1 MSTLSGSGDGGTG
14 MHIQIDKNAPVPLYR
29 QIIAEVRR
37 LIDAGLL
44 AAGSR
49 LPSSRELSEQLGV
62 SRKTIVVAYQEL
74 IAERYIE
81 GKPQSGTYVVDRT
94 ALAQISGESRVK
106 KGGNPD
112 EVPAVSV
119 MDWSQYHI
127 PGGFFAL
134 PPQRKATQQPEAPI
148 SFIRAIP
155 DSRLF
160 PFEQIKQITQQ
171 LLWDPK
177 AFFFDYG
184 HPQGYQ
190 PLVEYLEK
198 KEALS
203 GVSMAPDQNDVVIM
217 SGFQQGLNLLI
228 NLLLRP
234 GDAVAVEM
242 PTYAAILNL
251 LIARR
256 IPYFG
261 VPVDGNGMQV
271 EKLNSLL
278 KRERIGTIITIP
290 TFQNPTGTIMPEG
303 RRELLLDIAAEHQLP
318 VIEDDWAQDLRYDGE
333 SVPSLKSMDQGG
345 YVIRLGSFSKVFLP
359 GLRLA
364 WATLP
369 SELALPLVRMKRG
382 CDRGDS
388 FFLQVIMHEFI
399 KKGYLDKHLR
409 RTRRIYKARRDTLL
423 EAMEESF
430 PSEITWTK
438 PQGGFSLWVNLP
450 PKLKSLAL
458 YHFCRERGAE
468 FAVANFFWP
477 GKSDAS
483 GFRLSWSLL
492 EEGEIIDGAHRL
504 GAALK
509 EVLAD
514 PHLLDELAEMYGEL

>member
-1 MSTLSGSGDGGTG
+1 

-29 QIIAEVRR
+29 QIVAEVRR

-44 AAGSR
+44 AAGTR
-49 LPSSRELSEQLGV
+49 LPSSRELAEMLGI
-62 SRKTIVVAYQEL
+62 SRKTVLIAFQEL
-74 IAERYIE
+74 IAERYLE
-81 GKPQSGTYVVDRT
+81 SRPQSGTYVVDRS
-94 ALAQISGESRVK
+94 ALADISG
-106 KGGNPD
+106 GH
-112 EVPAVSV
+112 AVSPASKKAV
-119 MDWSQYHI
+119 SRSGMDWSPYEI
-127 PGGFFAL
+127 PGAFFSL
-134 PPQRKATQQPEAPI
+134 PPQRKATEQPTPPI
-148 SFIRAIP
+148 SFIKALP

-190 PLVEYLEK
+190 PLIEWLEK
-198 KEALS
+198 KEALG
-203 GVSMAPDQNDVVIM
+203 GVAMAPGQNDVVVV
-217 SGFQQGLNLLI
+217 SGFQQGLNLLF
-228 NLLLRP
+228 NLLLKP
-234 GDAVAVEM
+234 GDAVLVET

-271 EKLNSLL
+271 DKI
-278 KRERIGTIITIP
+278 ERILKKEKIGALVTIP
-290 TFQNPTGTIMPEG
+290 TFHNPTGTVMPVA
-303 RRELLLDIAAEHQLP
+303 RRKKLLEIATEHRLP
-318 VIEDDWAQDLRYDGE
+318 IIEDDWAQDLRYDGSE
-333 SVPSLKSMDQGG
+333 VPSLKSLDTSG
-345 YVIRLGSFSKVFLP
+345 VAIRLGSFSKIFLP

-364 WATLP
+364 WVTLP
-369 SELALPLVRMKRG
+369 SDLAVALVRMKRG

-399 KKGYLDKHLR
+399 LKGYLDKHLR
-409 RTRRIYKARRDTLL
+409 RTKRIYKARRDALL
-423 EAMEESF
+423 ETMDETF
-430 PSEITWTK
+430 PKDLTWTRPK
-438 PQGGFSLWVNLP
+438 GGFSLWVNLP
-450 PKLKSLAL
+450 KKLKSLAL
-458 YHFCRERGAE
+458 YHYCRERGAE

-477 GKSDAS
+477 GKQDAA

-492 EEGEIIDGAHRL
+492 EEGEIIDGATRL

-514 PHLLDELAEMYGEL
+514 PHVLDELAGMYGEL

>member
-1 MSTLSGSGDGGTG
+1 

-29 QIIAEVRR
+29 QIYAEVRR
-37 LIDAGLL
+37 LIDSGLL
-44 AAGSR
+44 AAGTR
-49 LPSSRELSEQLGV
+49 LPSSRELADQLGT
-62 SRKTIVVAYQEL
+62 SRKTVLIAFQEL
-74 IAERYIE
+74 IADRYLE
-81 GKPQSGTYVVDRT
+81 SRPQSGTYVVDRS
-94 ALAQISGESRVK
+94 ALAQIKGEFASSGQDKTKSAEPAES
-106 KGGNPD
+106 
-112 EVPAVSV
+112 EA
-119 MDWSQYHI
+119 MDWSQYQI
-127 PGGFFAL
+127 PGDFFSL
-134 PPQRKATQQPEAPI
+134 PPERKATKQSNTPI

-190 PLVEYLEK
+190 PLIEWLEK

-203 GVSMAPDQNDVVIM
+203 GTAMKPGENDVVVV
-217 SGFQQGLNLLI
+217 SGFQQGLNLLL

-234 GDAVAVEM
+234 GDAVAVET

-261 VPVDGNGMQV
+261 IPVDANGMQV
-271 EKLNSLL
+271 DKLKSLL
-278 KRERIGTIITIP
+278 KRERIGALVSIP
-290 TFQNPTGTIMPEG
+290 TFQNPTGTVMPIG
-303 RRELLLDIAAEHQLP
+303 RRRKLLEIAAEHQLP
-318 VIEDDWAQDLRYDGE
+318 IIEDDWAQDLRYDGPE
-333 SVPSLKSMDQGG
+333 VPSLKSLDTTGN
-345 YVIRLGSFSKVFLP
+345 VIRLGSFSKIFLP

-364 WATLP
+364 WAALP
-369 SELALPLVRMKRG
+369 SELAVGLVRMKRG
-382 CDRGDS
+382 VDRGDS

-399 KKGYLDKHLR
+399 LKGYLDKHIR
-409 RTRRIYKARRDTLL
+409 RTKRVYKARRDALL

-430 PSEITWTK
+430 PKEITWTK
-438 PQGGFSLWVNLP
+438 PHGGFSLWVNLP
-450 PKLKSLAL
+450 PKLKSMAL
-458 YHFCRERGAE
+458 YHYCRERGVE

-504 GAALK
+504 GTALH

-514 PHLLDELAEMYGEL
+514 GHKLDDLAKIYGEL

>member
-1 MSTLSGSGDGGTG
+1 

-29 QIIAEVRR
+29 QIYAEVRR

-44 AAGSR
+44 AAGTR
-49 LPSSRELSEQLGV
+49 LPSSRELADQLGI
-62 SRKTIVVAYQEL
+62 SRKTVLIAFQEL
-74 IAERYIE
+74 IADRYLE
-81 GKPQSGTYVVDRT
+81 SRPQSGTFVVDRS
-94 ALAQISGESRVK
+94 ALAQI
-106 KGGNPD
+106 KGD
-112 EVPAVSV
+112 VAVSKQEPGKPELSLS
-119 MDWSQYHI
+119 MDWSQYLI
-127 PGGFFAL
+127 PGDFFSL
-134 PPQRKATQQPEAPI
+134 PPKRQATEQPKPPI

-190 PLVEYLEK
+190 PLVEWLEK

-203 GVSMAPDQNDVVIM
+203 GTQMAPGQNDVVVV
-217 SGFQQGLNLLI
+217 SGFQQGLNLLMSM
-228 NLLLRP
+228 LLRP

-256 IPYFG
+256 IPYHG
-261 VPVDGNGMQV
+261 IPVDANGMQV
-271 EKLNSLL
+271 EKLQSLL
-278 KRERIGTIITIP
+278 KRERIGALITIP
-290 TFQNPTGTIMPEG
+290 TFQNPTGTIMPIG
-303 RRELLLDIAAEHQLP
+303 RRRKLLEIAAAHQLP
-318 VIEDDWAQDLRYDGE
+318 IIEDDYAQDLRYDGAE
-333 SVPSLKSMDQGG
+333 VPGLKSLDTGAN
-345 YVIRLGSFSKVFLP
+345 VIRLGSFSKIFLP

-364 WATLP
+364 WVTLP
-369 SELALPLVRMKRG
+369 SELAVALVRMKRG

-399 KKGYLDKHLR
+399 LKGYLDKHMR
-409 RTRRIYKARRDTLL
+409 RTKRIYKSRRDALL
-423 EAMEESF
+423 EAMDESF
-430 PSEITWTK
+430 PKEITWTK
-438 PQGGFSLWVNLP
+438 PHGGFSLWVNLP

-458 YHFCRERGAE
+458 YHYCRERGVE

-477 GKSDAS
+477 GKQDAS

-504 GAALK
+504 GAALR
-509 EVLAD
+509 EVLGH
-514 PHLLDELAEMYGEL
+514 PGKLDELAEMYGEL

>member
-1 MSTLSGSGDGGTG
+1 

-29 QIIAEVRR
+29 QIYAEVRR

-44 AAGSR
+44 AAGTR
-49 LPSSRELSEQLGV
+49 LPSSRELADQLGV
-62 SRKTIVVAYQEL
+62 SRKTILIAFQEL
-74 IAERYIE
+74 IADRYLE
-81 GKPQSGTYVVDRT
+81 SRPQSGTFVVDRS
-94 ALAQISGESRVK
+94 ALAHK
-106 KGGNPD
+106 KGEPS
-112 EVPAVSV
+112 VSGRDTPESAQQQN
-119 MDWSQYHI
+119 MDWSPYQI
-127 PGGFFAL
+127 PGDFFSL
-134 PPQRKATQQPEAPI
+134 PPQRKATQQPNPPI

-190 PLVEYLEK
+190 PLIEWLEN

-203 GVSMAPDQNDVVIM
+203 GTAMAPGQNDVVVV
-217 SGFQQGLNLLI
+217 SGFQQGLNLLL

-234 GDAVAVEM
+234 GDAVAIET
-242 PTYAAILNL
+242 PTYAAIINL

-261 VPVDGNGMQV
+261 VPVDANGMQV
-271 EKLNSLL
+271 DKLKGLL
-278 KRERIGTIITIP
+278 KRERIGALVTIP
-290 TFQNPTGTIMPEG
+290 TFQNPTGTVMPAG
-303 RRELLLDIAAEHQLP
+303 RRRKLLEIAEEHQLP
-318 VIEDDWAQDLRYDGE
+318 IIEDDWAQDLRYDGAD
-333 SVPSLKSMDQGG
+333 VPSLKSLDQTGC
-345 YVIRLGSFSKVFLP
+345 VIRLGSFSKIFLP

-364 WATLP
+364 WVTLP
-369 SELALPLVRMKRG
+369 SDLAVALVRMKRG

-399 KKGYLDKHLR
+399 LKGYLDKHLR
-409 RTRRIYKARRDTLL
+409 RTKRVYKARRDALL

-430 PSEITWTK
+430 PKEITWTK
-438 PQGGFSLWVNLP
+438 PSGGFSLWVNLP

-458 YHFCRERGAE
+458 YHYCRERGVE

-477 GKSDAS
+477 GKADAS

-492 EEGEIIDGAHRL
+492 EEGEIIDGANRL
-504 GAALK
+504 GAALH
-509 EVLAD
+509 EVLKD
-514 PHLLDELAEMYGEL
+514 PHKLDELAKIYGEL

>member
-1 MSTLSGSGDGGTG
+1 

-29 QIIAEVRR
+29 QIIADIRR

-44 AAGSR
+44 ASGTR
-49 LPSSRELSEQLGV
+49 LPSSRELAEQLDV
-62 SRKTIVVAYQEL
+62 SRKTILLAFQEL
-74 IAERYIE
+74 IADRYLE
-81 GKPQSGTYVVDRT
+81 SRPQSGTYVVDRS
-94 ALAQISGESRVK
+94 AIGLLRGEDKPK
-106 KGGNPD
+106 KEQVNNHTSMNWTPYEIQGD
-112 EVPAVSV
+112 
-119 MDWSQYHI
+119 
-127 PGGFFAL
+127 FFSL
-134 PPQRKATQQPEAPI
+134 PPGRKAAQQPDRPI
-148 SFIRAIP
+148 SFIKATP
-155 DSRLF
+155 DPDLF

-190 PLVEYLEK
+190 PLVEHLEN

-203 GVSMAPDQNDVVIM
+203 GVAMAPGQNDVVVT

-228 NLLLRP
+228 NLLVKE
-234 GDAVAVEM
+234 GDAVAVES
-242 PTYAAILNL
+242 PTYSSILNL

-256 IPYFG
+256 VNYFG

-271 EKLNSLL
+271 EKLDTLI
-278 KRERIGTIITIP
+278 KRENIRLIISIP
-290 TFQNPTGTIMPEG
+290 TFHNPTGTVMPVG
-303 RRELLLDIAAEHQLP
+303 RRTQLLELAAQHSIP
-318 VIEDDWAQDLRYDGE
+318 IIEDDWAQDLRYDGPE
-333 SVPSLKSMDQGG
+333 IPSLKALDTGG
-345 YVIRLGSFSKVFLP
+345 HVIRLGSFSKMFLP

-369 SELALPLVRMKRG
+369 SELAVPLVRMKRG

-409 RTRRIYKARRDTLL
+409 RTKRVYKSRRDTML
-423 EAMEESF
+423 EAIRDNF
-430 PSEITWTK
+430 PSEITWTE

-450 PKLKSLAL
+450 SKLKSLAL
-458 YHFCRERGAE
+458 YHYCRERGAE

-477 GKSDAS
+477 GKADAS

-492 EEGEIIDGAHRL
+492 EEGEIMDGISRL
-504 GAALK
+504 GDALK

-514 PHLLDELAEMYGEL
+514 EHILDELAEMYGEL

>member
-1 MSTLSGSGDGGTG
+1 
-14 MHIQIDKNAPVPLYR
+14 MHIHIDKNASVPLYR
-29 QIIAEVRR
+29 QIYAEVRR

-44 AAGSR
+44 AAGTR
-49 LPSSRELSEQLGV
+49 LPSSRELADQLGV
-62 SRKTIVVAYQEL
+62 SRKTVLIAFQEL
-74 IAERYIE
+74 IADRYLE
-81 GKPQSGTYVVDRT
+81 SRPQSGTYVVDRT
-94 ALAQISGESRVK
+94 AVSKIKGEKPSSGAPE
-106 KGGNPD
+106 D
-112 EVPAVSV
+112 EPKPSEE
-119 MDWSQYHI
+119 MDWSPYEI
-127 PGGFFAL
+127 PGDFFAL
-134 PPQRKATQQPEAPI
+134 PPHRKATQQKNPPI

-190 PLVEYLEK
+190 PLIEWIEK
-198 KEALS
+198 KEALA
-203 GVSMAPDQNDVVIM
+203 GTAMAPGKNDVVVV
-217 SGFQQGLNLLI
+217 SGFQQGLNLLF

-234 GDAVAVEM
+234 GDAVAVET

-261 VPVDGNGMQV
+261 IPVDANGM
-271 EKLNSLL
+271 ETDKLKNLL
-278 KRERIGTIITIP
+278 KRERIGALVTIP
-290 TFQNPTGTIMPEG
+290 TFQNPTGTVMPLE
-303 RRELLLDIAAEHQLP
+303 RRRKLLEIAAAHKLP
-318 VIEDDWAQDLRYDGE
+318 IIEDDWAQDLRYDGAD
-333 SVPSLKSMDQGG
+333 VPSLKSMDETGN
-345 YVIRLGSFSKVFLP
+345 VIRLGSFSKIFLP

-369 SELALPLVRMKRG
+369 SDLAVALVRMKRG

-399 KKGYLDKHLR
+399 LKGYLDRHLR
-409 RTRRIYKARRDTLL
+409 RTRRIYKARRDALL
-423 EAMEESF
+423 EAMDESF
-430 PSEITWTK
+430 PKGITWTR
-438 PQGGFSLWVNLP
+438 PAGGFSLWVNLP
-450 PKLKSLAL
+450 PRFKSMAL
-458 YHFCRERGAE
+458 YHYCRERGVE

-504 GAALK
+504 GAALR
-509 EVLAD
+509 EVLKD
-514 PHLLDELAEMYGEL
+514 PHKLDELAKIYGEL

>member
-1 MSTLSGSGDGGTG
+1 

-29 QIIAEVRR
+29 QIVAEVRR

-44 AAGSR
+44 AAGTR
-49 LPSSRELSEQLGV
+49 LPSSRELAEQIGV
-62 SRKTIVVAYQEL
+62 SRKTILIAYQEL
-74 IAERYIE
+74 IADRYLE

-94 ALAQISGESRVK
+94 ALAQMMGESGRK
-106 KGGNPD
+106 KGGSEEAEQAKPT
-112 EVPAVSV
+112 
-119 MDWSQYHI
+119 MDWSPYQI
-127 PGGFFAL
+127 PGQFFAL
-134 PPQRKATQQPEAPI
+134 PPQRKATEQPEQPI
-148 SFIRAIP
+148 SFIKAIP

-190 PLVEYLEK
+190 PLVEYIEK

-203 GVSMAPDQNDVVIM
+203 GVAMAPGQNDVVVV
-217 SGFQQGLNLLI
+217 SGFQQGMNLLANLLI
-228 NLLLRP
+228 QP

-242 PTYAAILNL
+242 PTYADILNL

-261 VPVDGNGMQV
+261 IPVDGNGMMV
-271 EKLNSLL
+271 DKLPALL
-278 KRERIGTIITIP
+278 KRENIRAIITIP
-290 TFQNPTGTIMPEG
+290 TFHNPTGTVMTKK
-303 RRELLLDIAAEHQLP
+303 RREKLLQIAADHQLP
-318 VIEDDWAQDLRYDGE
+318 IIEDDWAQDLRYEGAD
-333 SVPSLKSMDQGG
+333 VPSLKSLDKGG
-345 YVIRLGSFSKVFLP
+345 NVIRMGSFSKIFLP

-364 WATLP
+364 WITLP
-369 SELALPLVRMKRG
+369 SESAISLVRMKRA
-382 CDRGDS
+382 CDCGDS

-399 KKGYLDKHLR
+399 LKGYLDKHLR
-409 RTRRIYKARRDTLL
+409 RTRRIYKSRRDTML
-423 EAMEESF
+423 EAMNDHF
-430 PSEITWTK
+430 PKEITWTK

-450 PKLKSLAL
+450 PKLKSMAL
-458 YHFCRERGAE
+458 YHYCREKGVE

-492 EEGEIIDGAHRL
+492 EEGEIMDGIHRL
-504 GAALK
+504 GNALK
-509 EVLAD
+509 KVLKN
-514 PHLLDELAEMYGEL
+514 PRVLDELAKIYGEL

>member
-1 MSTLSGSGDGGTG
+1 MSTLSGSGVGGTG

-29 QIIAEVRR
+29 QIVAEVRR

-49 LPSSRELSEQLGV
+49 LPSSRELAEQLGV
-62 SRKTIVVAYQEL
+62 SRKTVVIAYQEL
-74 IAERYIE
+74 IAERYLE
-81 GKPQSGTYVVDRT
+81 GKLASGTYVVDRS
-94 ALAQISGESRVK
+94 ALARILGESVHHSGDKEEEGAPEGR
-106 KGGNPD
+106 
-112 EVPAVSV
+112 
-119 MDWSQYHI
+119 MDWSPYGI
-127 PGGFFAL
+127 PGDFFSL
-134 PPQRKATQQPEAPI
+134 PPQRKATQQSEPPI

-190 PLVEYLEK
+190 PLVEYLEQ
-198 KEALS
+198 KEALC
-203 GVSMAPDQNDVVIM
+203 GVAMAPGQNDVVVV

-228 NLLLRP
+228 NLVLRP

-261 VPVDGNGMQV
+261 VPVDADGMQV
-271 EKLNSLL
+271 EKLPGLL
-278 KRERIGTIITIP
+278 KRERIGAVITIP
-290 TFQNPTGTIMPEG
+290 TFQNPTGTVMPEG
-303 RRELLLDIAAEHQLP
+303 RRKKLLDIAVEHQLP
-318 VIEDDWAQDLRYDGE
+318 VIEDDWAQDLRYDGAE
-333 SVPSLKSMDQGG
+333 VPSLKSMDNRGN
-345 YVIRLGSFSKVFLP
+345 VIRLGSFSKVFLP

-364 WATLP
+364 WVTLP
-369 SELALPLVRMKRG
+369 SELAVPLVRMKRG

-399 KKGYLDKHLR
+399 LKGYLDKHLR
-409 RTRRIYKARRDTLL
+409 RTRRVYKARRDVLL

-430 PSEITWTK
+430 PEEITWTK
-438 PQGGFSLWVNLP
+438 PHGGFSLWVNLP

-458 YHFCRERGAE
+458 YHYCRERGAE

-492 EEGEIIDGAHRL
+492 EEGEIIDGATRL
-504 GAALK
+504 GSALK

-514 PHLLDELAEMYGEL
+514 PHLLDDLANIYGEL

>member
-1 MSTLSGSGDGGTG
+1 

-29 QIIAEVRR
+29 QIVAEVRR

-44 AAGSR
+44 AAGTR
-49 LPSSRELSEQLGV
+49 LPSTREMAEKLGV
-62 SRKTIVVAYQEL
+62 SRKTILIAFQEL
-74 IAERYIE
+74 IADNYLETR
-81 GKPQSGTYVVDRT
+81 PQSGTFVVDRS
-94 ALAQISGESRVK
+94 ALAGISGEPALPSRSEQRKTSHK
-106 KGGNPD
+106 K
-112 EVPAVSV
+112 S
-119 MDWSQYHI
+119 MDWSGYQI
-127 PGGFFAL
+127 PGDFFSL

-148 SFIRAIP
+148 SFIKALP

-190 PLVEYLEK
+190 PLIEHIEQ

-203 GVSMAPDQNDVVIM
+203 GVAMAPGQNDVVIV

-228 NLLLRP
+228 NALLRP
-234 GDAVAVEM
+234 GRAVLVEM

-256 IPYFG
+256 IPYVG
-261 VPVDGNGMQV
+261 VPVDSDGMQV
-271 EKLNSLL
+271 DKIEAIL
-278 KRERIGTIITIP
+278 KREKIGAIVTIP
-290 TFQNPTGTIMPEG
+290 TFHNPTGTVMAVD
-303 RRELLLDIAAEHQLP
+303 RRKKLLEIAVKHQLP
-318 VIEDDWAQDLRYDGE
+318 VIEDDYAQDLRYDGSE
-333 SVPSLKSMDQGG
+333 VPSLKSLDTTGN
-345 YVIRLGSFSKVFLP
+345 VIRLGSFSKIFLP

-364 WATLP
+364 WVTLP
-369 SELALPLVRMKRG
+369 SDLAVPLVRMKRG

-399 KKGYLDKHLR
+399 LKGYLDKHLR
-409 RTRRIYKARRDTLL
+409 RTKRIYKSRRDALIET
-423 EAMEESF
+423 MEDTF
-430 PSEITWTK
+430 PKDLTWTK
-438 PQGGFSLWVNLP
+438 PQGGFSLWVDLP
-450 PKLKSLAL
+450 KKIKSLAL
-458 YHFCRERGAE
+458 YHYCRERGAE

-477 GKSDAS
+477 RKQDAS

-492 EEGEIIDGAHRL
+492 EEGEIIDGATRL

-509 EVLAD
+509 KVLAN
-514 PHLLDELAEMYGEL
+514 PRLLDDLAKMYGEL

>member
-1 MSTLSGSGDGGTG
+1 MQ
-14 MHIQIDKNAPVPLYR
+14 IQIDKNAPVPLYR

-44 AAGSR
+44 AAGFR
-49 LPSSRELSEQLGV
+49 LPSSRELAEQLGV
-62 SRKTIVVAYQEL
+62 SRKTVLIAYQEL
-74 IAERYIE
+74 IADNYLES
-81 GKPQSGTYVVDRT
+81 KPQSGTYVVDRS
-94 ALAQISGESRVK
+94 ALAPLEGEPASVSASD
-106 KGGNPD
+106 PD
-112 EVPAVSV
+112 PKEAPEG
-119 MDWSQYHI
+119 MNWSPYNI
-127 PGGFFAL
+127 PGDFFSL
-134 PPQRKATQQPEAPI
+134 PPQRKATQQPSPPI

-203 GVSMAPDQNDVVIM
+203 GVDMAPGHNEVVVV
-217 SGFQQGLNLLI
+217 SGFQQGLNLLL

-261 VPVDGNGMQV
+261 VPVDANGMQV
-271 EKLNSLL
+271 EKLPGLL
-278 KRERIGTIITIP
+278 KRERIRVLVTIP
-290 TFQNPTGTIMPEG
+290 TFHNPTGTVMPEG
-303 RRELLLDIAAEHQLP
+303 RRKKLLEIADEHSLP
-318 VIEDDWAQDLRYDGE
+318 IIEDDWAQDLRYEGSE
-333 SVPSLKSMDQGG
+333 VPSLKSLDPGG
-345 YVIRLGSFSKVFLP
+345 HVIRLGSFSKIFLP

-369 SELALPLVRMKRG
+369 NEPAVALVRMKRG

-409 RTRRIYKARRDTLL
+409 RTKRVYKARRDTLL
-423 EAMEESF
+423 EAMKESF
-430 PSEITWTK
+430 PREITWTE

-450 PKLKSLAL
+450 SKLKSLAL
-458 YHFCRERGAE
+458 YHYCRERGAE

-477 GKSDAS
+477 GKQDAA

-514 PHLLDELAEMYGEL
+514 PHKLDALAEMYGEL